1 MTWRKTNAFSL
12 TILKGVEMGTALAQ
26 LAIGFVGQKLM
37 DKWGSKS
44 ISTPQVTA
52 RDITPTTQAEA
63 PNAVQL
69 GGEDTNYVRKN
80 REALTIKRDNT
91 NSYNPMNM

>member
-1 MTWRKTNAFSL
+1 MTWRKTIPFSL
-12 TILKGVEMGTALAQ
+12 MILKGVEMGTALAQ

-52 RDITPTTQAEA
+52 RDITPTTH
-63 PNAVQL
+63 AVQL

-91 NSYNPMNM
+91 TSYNPMNM